1 MDINFIKSFEVSSF
15 ETSSKNKQF
24 LLEYSDRYY
33 QINETLANLINAL
46 KVCEDLNE
54 ANDKL
59 KKNNSNNSKISDENL
74 LKSIIEKKLI
84 PIINDDSKKEKQS
97 SFRFKTNLISSSKLS
112 PITNRLKFFF
122 NPIIFIFLSVLRYY
136 QYYTLYFLLKKQSF
150 MLICSP
156 TLILA

>member
-1 MDINFIKSFEVSSF
+1 MDINFIKSFEISSF

-33 QINETLANLINAL
+33 QINETLANRINTL
-46 KVCEDLNE
+46 KDCENLNE

-59 KKNNSNNSKISDENL
+59 KKNNSKISDENL

-84 PIINDDSKKEKQS
+84 PIINDDFKKEKQS

-122 NPIIFIFLSVLRYY
+122 NPIIFIFFISSS
-136 QYYTLYFLLKKQSF
+136 LL
-150 MLICSP
+150 
-156 TLILA
+156 